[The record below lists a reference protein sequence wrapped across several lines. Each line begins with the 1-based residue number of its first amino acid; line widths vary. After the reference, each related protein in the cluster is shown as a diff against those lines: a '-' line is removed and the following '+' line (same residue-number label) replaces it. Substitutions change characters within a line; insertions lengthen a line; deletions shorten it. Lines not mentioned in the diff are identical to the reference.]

1 MEVCRHAW
9 PRCFDPECWALL
21 KGEDDSKKA
30 VARRPK
36 QVTDFHT
43 WLQCFALYSGVLGRH
58 EPNVIP
64 ELMAY
69 MITISR
75 AIQDFYGLAW
85 VRYDSSFRRN
95 AAVTGNRKWSAIN
108 PSIYSFCFTGKA
120 AVAARCDLC
129 LSTGHETSHC
139 PLQEET
145 DPEPLTFKSSREGGA
160 LSGENRARDGDS
172 LAKIEEVCNLFNNDA
187 CRYKKCKCLHQCSN
201 CGGKHKAI
209 FCPMAKGGPGTPRQ
223 PRREGVRPY

>member
-1 MEVCRHAW
+1 MYVGEGLPPL
-9 PRCFDPECWALL
+9 PRTVVERISEWKYVDMAEMLPEFWALL

-30 VARRPK
+30 VARCPK

-43 WLQCFALYSGVLGRH
+43 WLQCFALYCGVLGRQ
-58 EPNVIP
+58 EPNAIP

-75 AIQDFYGLAW
+75 ASQDFYSLAW
-85 VRYDSSFRRN
+85 VRYDSAFRQN

-129 LSTGHETSHC
+129 LSTGH
-139 PLQEET
+139 
-145 DPEPLTFKSSREGGA
+145 
-160 LSGENRARDGDS
+160 
-172 LAKIEEVCNLFNNDA
+172 
-187 CRYKKCKCLHQCSN
+187 
-201 CGGKHKAI
+201 
-209 FCPMAKGGPGTPRQ
+209 
-223 PRREGVRPY
+223 